1 MRIIITFVA
10 LASLANGAALS
21 LAAPVP
27 VPLPVQML
35 APVPVRAPLPV
46 DPEDR
51 DASNPR
57 NIRWAWPVIEWI
69 GIGPRATVVEL
80 GAMPRPP
87 ETDEATITIV
97 VRNAGASPAER
108 LHIAGFDAMPDGGI
122 LPPLAAGERYEMTF
136 TMPTAE
142 IPYGTR
148 IMLFEPGLSSAEQ
161 APVLDVFD
169 LHGPAAHRL
178 GLVATAQSWIDGDER
193 FGSMARRFRASL
205 EDLHTLYA
213 GQGVIGMPEHG
224 GDPTRPAIPDRFR
237 LEHIELF
244 DDEAG
249 RPALFDHHP
258 DLDLVIAVNEG
269 GPLCCFWLADGDH
282 ERHHSIG
289 HNFLNTNFG
298 APRGIWSNWGE
309 QALWHEIFHYR
320 GVPDFYIYNI
330 PEGAL
335 PGRSST
341 GWKLGQSPTTAY
353 LTREIMNDTYTAPE
367 ISWLTATI
375 AISKRGAARVGACEN
390 PEHEFGHMWRWV
402 PGDLS
407 VEVASETGAIE
418 AVRIYR
424 AVPGRGRD
432 ARVQRISEDAAPVY
446 AAQGAKVTLD
456 GDAMNAAARRAERSL
471 WVLIEADRATDGG
484 IETRWTILTLLEIN
498 EAYARGNKEAW
509 TFAVRFEDMFEPR

>member
-1 MRIIITFVA
+1 MRIIIALVA
-10 LASLANGAALS
+10 LAAVAVVSLAEPVAVP
-21 LAAPVP
+21 APV
-27 VPLPVQML
+27 
-35 APVPVRAPLPV
+35 AAAVREPLPV

-57 NIRWAWPVIEWI
+57 NIRWAWPVIEQI
-69 GIGPRATVVEL
+69 GIGPRATVATL

-97 VRNAGASPAER
+97 VRNAGERPFER
-108 LHIAGFDAMPDGGI
+108 LVIGGFDAMPDGGA
-122 LPPLAAGERYEMTF
+122 LPPLAAGERVTVSF

-142 IPYGTR
+142 IPYNTR
-148 IMLFEPGLSSAEQ
+148 IVLFEPSLSSAVQE
-161 APVLDVFD
+161 PVLDVFD

-178 GLVATAQSWIDGDER
+178 GLVVTEQSWTDGDER

-213 GQGVIGMPEHG
+213 GKGVIGMPQHG
-224 GDPTRPAIPDRFR
+224 GDPTRPAIADRFR
-237 LEHIELF
+237 LEHLELF
-244 DDEAG
+244 DADAG

-258 DLDLVIAVNEG
+258 EFDLVIAVNEG

-320 GVPDFYIYNI
+320 GVPDYYIYNI

-335 PGRSST
+335 PGRSSS
-341 GWKLGQSPTTAY
+341 GWKLGQSPSTAY
-353 LTREIMNDTYTAPE
+353 LAREIMNDTYTAPE

-375 AISKRGAARVGACEN
+375 ANSKGGAARVGACEN

-402 PGDLS
+402 PKDLS
-407 VEVASETGAIE
+407 VEVTSQAGTIE

-446 AAQGAKVTLD
+446 EAAGARVTLD

-471 WVLIEADRATDGG
+471 WVLIEADRATDAGTT
-484 IETRWTILTLLEIN
+484 TRWTILTLLELN
-498 EAYARGNKEAW
+498 EAYARGHTEAW
-509 TFAVRFEDMFEPR
+509 TFAPAWESMNPRE